1 MAVRR
6 LKKIFGVYKV
16 IPCGKTMCIDWRD
29 NEMRNKNNPKKEKFI
44 MLASSVLVLSALTL
58 TGVYVKERTRIQDE
72 NSAELSGTEEMENVA
87 EAENEE
93 KASPAN
99 VGTAVIPQVDDALE
113 SDFGSYQ
120 ARLEEEENL
129 KEEQT
134 EEMTEEESLDNDS
147 AAAVNAPGVTLS
159 FSPEEGLVWPIV
171 GKVLINYSMDKT
183 VYFPTL
189 AQYKYNP
196 AIVIQ
201 ATEGETI
208 TAAADGKVSGIYNDA
223 QLGNCVQVDL
233 GDGYELTY
241 GQLGNIDLKEGDY
254 MEVGDVIGTVAAP
267 TKYFSTEGANV
278 YFKLTLNGEPVD
290 PLNTMS

>member
-1 MAVRR
+1 
-6 LKKIFGVYKV
+6 
-16 IPCGKTMCIDWRD
+16 
-29 NEMRNKNNPKKEKFI
+29 MRNKNHLKKEKFV

-58 TGVYVKERTRIQDE
+58 TGVYVKERSRIQNE
-72 NSAELSGTEEMENVA
+72 NYAKLSAEETESATEESTA
-87 EAENEE
+87 DSS
-93 KASPAN
+93 SPVN
-99 VGTAVIPQVDDALE
+99 VGTAVNPQVDDALE

-120 ARLEEEENL
+120 ARLEAESAAEEAETA
-129 KEEQT
+129 T
-134 EEMTEEESLDNDS
+134 ETDGSQDS
-147 AAAVNAPGVTLS
+147 ASVNAPGVNLT
-159 FSPEEGLVWPIV
+159 FSPQEGLVWPIV

-189 AQYKYNP
+189 DQYKYNP
-196 AIVIQ
+196 AIMIQ

-208 TAAADGKVSGIYNDA
+208 TAAADGRVSRIFNDP
-223 QLGNCVQVDL
+223 QLGNCVQVEL

-254 MEVGDVIGTVAAP
+254 MEVGDVIGTVASP
-267 TKYFSTEGANV
+267 TKYFSVEGTNV

>member
-1 MAVRR
+1 
-6 LKKIFGVYKV
+6 
-16 IPCGKTMCIDWRD
+16 
-29 NEMRNKNNPKKEKFI
+29 MRNKNHLKKEKFV

-58 TGVYVKERTRIQDE
+58 TGVYVKERSRIQNE
-72 NSAELSGTEEMENVA
+72 NYAKLSVEETEAVTEESTGDSS
-87 EAENEE
+87 
-93 KASPAN
+93 SPVN
-99 VGTAVIPQVDDALE
+99 VGTALNPQVDDALE

-120 ARLEEEENL
+120 ARMEEEAAAEEN
-129 KEEQT
+129 EEAAT
-134 EEMTEEESLDNDS
+134 EADGSQDS
-147 AAAVNAPGVTLS
+147 ASVNAAGKNLS
-159 FSPEEGLVWPIV
+159 FSPEEGLTWPIV

-189 AQYKYNP
+189 DQYKYNP

-208 TAAADGKVSGIYNDA
+208 SAAADGRVSRIFNDP
-223 QLGNCVQVDL
+223 QFGNCVQVEL

-241 GQLGNIDLKEGDY
+241 GQLGNIELKEGDY
-254 MEVGDVIGTVAAP
+254 METGDVIGTVASP
-267 TKYFSTEGANV
+267 TKYFSVEGTNV

>member
-1 MAVRR
+1 
-6 LKKIFGVYKV
+6 
-16 IPCGKTMCIDWRD
+16 
-29 NEMRNKNNPKKEKFI
+29 MRNKNNLKKEKFV

-58 TGVYVKERTRIQDE
+58 TGVYVKERSRIQNE
-72 NSAELSGTEEMENVA
+72 NYAKLSAEESEAASEEGTA
-87 EAENEE
+87 DSS
-93 KASPAN
+93 SPVN
-99 VGTAVIPQVDDALE
+99 VGTAINPQADDALE

-120 ARLEEEENL
+120 ARMEAE
-129 KEEQT
+129 
-134 EEMTEEESLDNDS
+134 
-147 AAAVNAPGVTLS
+147 AAAKETDGEAATETDETQDTASVNAPGSNLS
-159 FSPEEGLVWPIV
+159 FSAQEGLVWPIV

-189 AQYKYNP
+189 DQYKYNP
-196 AIVIQ
+196 AIMIQ

-208 TAAADGKVSGIYNDA
+208 TAAADGRVSSIFNDP
-223 QLGNCVQVDL
+223 QFGNCVQVEL

-254 MEVGDVIGTVAAP
+254 MDVGDVIGTVASP
-267 TKYFSTEGANV
+267 TKYFSVEGTNV

>member
-1 MAVRR
+1 
-6 LKKIFGVYKV
+6 
-16 IPCGKTMCIDWRD
+16 
-29 NEMRNKNNPKKEKFI
+29 MRNNKKKEKFI

-58 TGVYVKERTRIQDE
+58 TGVYVKERTRIQNE
-72 NSAELSGTEEMENVA
+72 NSAELSGTEKMEDTM
-87 EAENEE
+87 EAETEE
-93 KASPAN
+93 NASPAN
-99 VGTAVIPQVDDALE
+99 VSKAVIPQVDDALE
-113 SDFGSYQ
+113 SDFGNYQ
-120 ARLEEEENL
+120 ARLEEEDL
-129 KEEQT
+129 AEEQA
-134 EEMTEEESLDNDS
+134 EEMTEEEARNSDS
-147 AAAVNAPGVTLS
+147 AAAVNAGGVTLS

-183 VYFPTL
+183 VYFSTL
-189 AQYKYNP
+189 EQYKYNP

-208 TAAADGKVSGIYNDA
+208 TAAADGKVSGIYYDA

-267 TKYFSTEGANV
+267 TKYFSTEGTNV

>member
-1 MAVRR
+1 
-6 LKKIFGVYKV
+6 
-16 IPCGKTMCIDWRD
+16 
-29 NEMRNKNNPKKEKFI
+29 MRNNKKKEKFI

-58 TGVYVKERTRIQDE
+58 TGVYVKERTRIQNE
-72 NSAELSGTEEMENVA
+72 NSAELSGTEEMESVA
-87 EAENEE
+87 EEQTEE
-93 KASPAN
+93 SASPAN
-99 VGTAVIPQVDDALE
+99 VSKAVIPQADDALE

-120 ARLEEEENL
+120 ARLEEEESL
-129 KEEQT
+129 EEEEAEAEKET
-134 EEMTEEESLDNDS
+134 EETENTDS
-147 AAAVNAPGVTLS
+147 AAAVNAGGVTLS
-159 FSPEEGLVWPIV
+159 FSPEEGLTWPIV

-183 VYFPTL
+183 VYFSTL
-189 AQYKYNP
+189 EQYKYNP

-208 TAAADGKVSGIYNDA
+208 TAAADGKVSEIYYDA

-267 TKYFSTEGANV
+267 TKYFTTEGTNV

>member
-1 MAVRR
+1 
-6 LKKIFGVYKV
+6 
-16 IPCGKTMCIDWRD
+16 
-29 NEMRNKNNPKKEKFI
+29 MRNNKKKEKFI

-58 TGVYVKERTRIQDE
+58 TGVYVKERTRIQNE
-72 NSAELSGTEEMENVA
+72 NSAELSGTEEVESIA
-87 EAENEE
+87 EEQTEE
-93 KASPAN
+93 SASLAN
-99 VGTAVIPQVDDALE
+99 VSKAVIPQVDDALE

-120 ARLEEEENL
+120 ARLEEEESL
-129 KEEQT
+129 
-134 EEMTEEESLDNDS
+134 EEETEAEKENEEAENADS
-147 AAAVNAPGVTLS
+147 ASAVNAGGVTLS
-159 FSPEEGLVWPIV
+159 FSPEEGLMWPIV

-183 VYFPTL
+183 VYFSTL
-189 AQYKYNP
+189 EQYKYNP

-208 TAAADGKVSGIYNDA
+208 TAAADGKVSGIYYDA

-267 TKYFSTEGANV
+267 TKYFSTEGTNV

>member
-1 MAVRR
+1 
-6 LKKIFGVYKV
+6 
-16 IPCGKTMCIDWRD
+16 
-29 NEMRNKNNPKKEKFI
+29 MRNKNHLKKEKFV

-58 TGVYVKERTRIQDE
+58 TGVYVKERSRIQNE
-72 NSAELSGTEEMENVA
+72 NYAKLSAQESEAATEESTGESS
-87 EAENEE
+87 
-93 KASPAN
+93 SPVN
-99 VGTAVIPQVDDALE
+99 VGTAINPQVDDALE

-120 ARLEEEENL
+120 ARLEAE
-129 KEEQT
+129 
-134 EEMTEEESLDNDS
+134 S
-147 AAAVNAPGVTLS
+147 AAEEAETTETESSQDTASVNAAGVNLT
-159 FSPEEGLVWPIV
+159 FSPQEGLSWPIV

-183 VYFPTL
+183 VYFQTL
-189 AQYKYNP
+189 DQYKYNP
-196 AIVIQ
+196 AIMIQ

-208 TAAADGKVSGIYNDA
+208 TAAADGKVSRIYNDP
-223 QLGNCVQVDL
+223 QFGNCVQVEL

-267 TKYFSTEGANV
+267 TKYFSVEGTNV